1 MKRSVAAAMFVVAAL
16 ALTGCSSTET
26 TPATDTTTAAA
37 TPVNSVCPLS
47 GHEVPADAKTVVYK
61 GQTIAFCCE
70 ACVEA
75 WPQESEEARDEMLKG
90 LMASR

>member
-1 MKRSVAAAMFVVAAL
+1 MKRSIIAAVVAAGAL

-26 TPATDTTTAAA
+26 TTDTTAATA
-37 TPVNSVCPLS
+37 TPVNTMCPLS

-61 GQTIAFCCE
+61 GQTVAFCCE

-75 WPQESEEARDEMLKG
+75 WPQETEASRDEMLKN